1 MNNLMPGNSPFES
14 YLTDVNGRRNVAQAA
29 TISEKKVQDSRER
42 FIGREN
48 IFLAIVFSDRKAL
61 TLPYTKKQFPNVRK
75 LLFYSYEIK
84 HQPSPFRR
92 SSCLL

>member
-42 FIGREN
+42 FI
-48 IFLAIVFSDRKAL
+48 
-61 TLPYTKKQFPNVRK
+61 
-75 LLFYSYEIK
+75 
-84 HQPSPFRR
+84 
-92 SSCLL
+92 